1 MATGKAVLDESP
13 GRFPCDQA
21 LKVAREDAEKVYR
34 DLARYWIRVALEED
48 GWHVDYELRDP
59 RARGGGPHYVID
71 ATSGHIL
78 SKRYEQ

>member
-1 MATGKAVLDESP
+1 MSTAKAVLEQPS
-13 GRFPCDQA
+13 GRFSCDQA
-21 LKVAREDAEKVYR
+21 LKVAREDAEAVYR
-34 DLARYWIRVALEED
+34 DLTRYSIRVALEAD

-71 ATSGHIL
+71 ATNGHIL

>member
-1 MATGKAVLDESP
+1 MSLAESVTEQP
-13 GRFPCDQA
+13 GGRVSCDQA
-21 LKVAREDAEKVYR
+21 LKAAREDAETVYR
-34 DLARYWIRVALEED
+34 NLERYWIRVALEED

-71 ATSGHIL
+71 VSNGRIR

>member
-1 MATGKAVLDESP
+1 MSTGKAVLDESA
-13 GRFPCDQA
+13 GRFSCDQA
-21 LKVAREDAEKVYR
+21 LKVAREDAETVYR
-34 DLARYWIRVALEED
+34 DLARYWIRVALEAD

-71 ATSGHIL
+71 ATDGHIR

>member
-1 MATGKAVLDESP
+1 MATGKAVLDESA
-13 GRFPCDQA
+13 GRFSCDQA
-21 LKVAREDAEKVYR
+21 LKVAREDAETVYR

-48 GWHVDYELRDP
+48 GWHVDYQLRDP

-71 ATSGHIL
+71 ATDGRIL

>member
-1 MATGKAVLDESP
+1 MSRAKAVLEPAGD
-13 GRFPCDQA
+13 RIACDRA
-21 LKVAREDAEKVYR
+21 LKVAREDAEAVYPY
-34 DLARYWIRVALEED
+34 LAHYWIRVALEED

-71 ATSGHIL
+71 ATTGQLL

>member
-1 MATGKAVLDESP
+1 MSSAKAVLDQPAGGCSP
-13 GRFPCDQA
+13 DQA
-21 LKVAREDAEKVYR
+21 LKVAREDAEAVYR
-34 DLARYWIRVALEED
+34 DLTRYWIRVVLEQD

-71 ATSGHIL
+71 AASGQIL

>member
-1 MATGKAVLDESP
+1 MSTGSAVLQQPAGGFS
-13 GRFPCDQA
+13 CDQA

-34 DLARYWIRVALEED
+34 DLARYWIRVALEAD

-71 ATSGHIL
+71 ATNGDIL